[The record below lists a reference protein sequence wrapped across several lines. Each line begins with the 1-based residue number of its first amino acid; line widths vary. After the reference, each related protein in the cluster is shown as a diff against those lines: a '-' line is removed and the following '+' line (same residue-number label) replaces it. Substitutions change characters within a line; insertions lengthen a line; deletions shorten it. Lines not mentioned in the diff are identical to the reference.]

1 MPTSRKFRD
10 SIHAKGT
17 NIAVLSNG
25 NSDDYISLTDIA
37 RYKSDAPDDV
47 IKNWMRNRD
56 TIEFLGLWEQ
66 LNNPEFKPVEFDGFR
81 TQAGSNAFTM
91 SPKKWIDGTGAV
103 GIISKAG
110 RYGGTFAQKDIA
122 FEFASWISAEFKLY
136 IIKDYQRLKNDE
148 NSRLALGWNLN
159 RTLAK
164 INYRIHTDAIKD
176 VLIPPDVTPQ
186 RQSFTYANE
195 ADVLNV
201 ALFGITSKEWR
212 QTHQDSKGNIR
223 DEASL
228 QQLIVLA
235 NLESINAEL
244 IRQGVPQSERL
255 LRLNASAKQILWTG
269 TVRRTPKSGAR
280 CGLTSPMSSW
290 NGTTARNASTT
301 AAMNGRGST
310 KSQPF
315 TSAWQRHRW
324 RRKASLPSA
333 AN

>member
-1 MPTSRKFRD
+1 MEENVVVNHAGSVLMPEKLAMP
-10 SIHAKGT
+10 IIPAKEE
-17 NIAVLSNG
+17 SPQ
-25 NSDDYISLTDIA
+25 DQE
-37 RYKSDAPDDV
+37 KK
-47 IKNWMRNRD
+47 KNLRVAAYCRVSTKKD
-56 TIEFLGLWEQ
+56 EQ
-66 LNNPEFKPVEFDGFR
+66 L
-81 TQAGSNAFTM
+81 GS
-91 SPKKWIDGTGAV
+91 
-103 GIISKAG
+103 
-110 RYGGTFAQKDIA
+110 YGGTFAQKDIA

-255 LRLNASAKQILWTG
+255 LRLNASAKQMMQSLVGDHRIDEF
-269 TVRRTPKSGAR
+269 RTYGE
-280 CGLTSPMSSW
+280 
-290 NGTTARNASTT
+290 
-301 AAMNGRGST
+301 
-310 KSQPF
+310 
-315 TSAWQRHRW
+315 
-324 RRKASLPSA
+324 LPNKESK
-333 AN
+333 